1 MKAYAVIDTNVLVS
15 ALYSKHPD
23 AAPLQV
29 VDQVFAQNLI
39 PMYND
44 EILAEYN
51 EVLRRPKFNFPQ
63 EEISAVIDAFIEAG
77 IHSDR
82 VKTDESATDP
92 KDIVFYEVAMSRD
105 DSYLVTGNVKHFP
118 KVERV
123 VTPREMLEILEK

>member
-82 VKTDESATDP
+82 VETDESATDP

>member
-1 MKAYAVIDTNVLVS
+1 MKVYAVIDTNVLVS

-23 AAPLQV
+23 AATLQV
-29 VDQVFAQNLI
+29 VDHVFTQNLI

-63 EEISAVIDAFIEAG
+63 EEITAVIDAFIEAG

-82 VKTDESATDP
+82 AGTDVSATDP

>member
-29 VDQVFAQNLI
+29 VDHIFAQNLI

-63 EEISAVIDAFIEAG
+63 EEINAVIDAFIEAG

-82 VKTDESATDP
+82 VETEESATDP
-92 KDIVFYEVAMSRD
+92 KDIVFYEVAMSKD

-123 VTPREMLEILEK
+123 VTPREMLEILKM

>member
-29 VDQVFAQNLI
+29 VDHVFAQNLI

-63 EEISAVIDAFIEAG
+63 EEINAVIDAFIEAG

-82 VKTDESATDP
+82 VETDESATDP

>member
-82 VKTDESATDP
+82 VETEESATDP
-92 KDIVFYEVAMSRD
+92 KDIVFLRSGYVKGRFLSCDRQRQAFPESRAC
-105 DSYLVTGNVKHFP
+105 GHP
-118 KVERV
+118 A
-123 VTPREMLEILEK
+123 

>member
-82 VKTDESATDP
+82 VETEESATDP

>member
-44 EILAEYN
+44 EILEEYN

-82 VKTDESATDP
+82 VETDESATDP

-123 VTPREMLEILEK
+123 VTPREMLEILKK